1 MNRMATKLEAN
12 IRKYVGEKWR
22 SSLREMWRC
31 MTHGNFFSCLRIIK
45 EMKQISLNA

>member
-12 IRKYVGEKWR
+12 LRKYAGEEWI

-31 MTHGNFFSCLRIIK
+31 MANGASFSDLRIVNK
-45 EMKQISLNA
+45 MKQIS